1 MTPPDPGVA
10 LILLAAGRSER
21 FGGDKLSAIFKGQ
34 PLWTWAA
41 QAAEEAG
48 FRDLYIVTSPR
59 GSIEPG
65 DRWNRVVNPTAERG
79 MGTSIAAGI
88 AAAQAHDRVVIA
100 LADMPRVTASHLR
113 ALADANGSLFTRQP
127 DGKAGCPAGFDRSAF
142 EDLRQLDGDQG
153 ARILAGRDAAMI
165 APASADIL
173 VDIDRRTELDAENAR

>member
-1 MTPPDPGVA
+1 MKPPDPGVA

-59 GSIEPG
+59 SSIKPG
-65 DRWNRVVNPTAERG
+65 ARWNCVVNAEAERG

-88 AAAQAHDRVVIA
+88 AAAQVHDRVVIA
-100 LADMPRVTASHLR
+100 LADMPRVPPSHLR
-113 ALADANGSLFTRQP
+113 ALADATGSLFTRQP
-127 DGKAGCPAGFDRSAF
+127 DGMAGCPAGFDKSAF
-142 EDLRQLDGDQG
+142 EDLRQLDGDRG
-153 ARILAGRDAAMI
+153 ARILAARDAAMI
-165 APASADIL
+165 APANADMLI
-173 VDIDRRTELDAENAR
+173 DIDRKTELDAENAR

>member
-65 DRWNRVVNPTAERG
+65 ERWNRVVNPKAERG

-88 AAAQAHDRVVIA
+88 AAAQAHDRIVIA
-100 LADMPRVTASHLR
+100 LADMPRVPPSHLR
-113 ALADANGSLFTRQP
+113 ALADGYGSLFTRQA

-142 EDLRQLDGDQG
+142 EHLRQLDGDKG

-173 VDIDRRTELDAENAR
+173 VDIDRKTELDTENAR